1 MLDWGC
7 LFALST
13 THHTNIPSKA
23 ARAPPIANSET
34 PGTFCSCK
42 ITIQIKLAELDRD
55 SDSGTGF
62 NPVNGTGTK
71 NDSKKRLTLVY
82 GS

>member
-1 MLDWGC
+1 M
-7 LFALST
+7 
-13 THHTNIPSKA
+13 
-23 ARAPPIANSET
+23 
-34 PGTFCSCK
+34 
-42 ITIQIKLAELDRD
+42 LAELDRD